1 MNKQTI
7 TALKTGWNMR
17 EKVKT
22 GEEFMDLLE
31 LRRLNER
38 DSAAWIRE
46 NNRDL
51 PKEKRDKATRTMERI
66 GPKADAICKR
76 HGWKLSAAGLWWDVR
91 DRKGNDLTV
100 RV

>member
-17 EKVKT
+17 DKVN
-22 GEEFMDLLE
+22 GEEFSDLLE

-51 PKEKRDKATRTMERI
+51 PKEKRDKATRTMENI
-66 GPKADAICKR
+66 GPKATAICKA
-76 HGWKLSAAGLWWDVR
+76 HGWTLSAPGLWWEIR
-91 DRKGNDLTV
+91 DGNGNDLTI
-100 RV
+100 RL